1 MPARRTA
8 TASAIHD
15 YKGGIKQVKGQKN
28 NTTKQGIKTSC
39 YIDTSPHMTLGH
51 VTHFVYIARLPPPS
65 SSMNHI
71 ILHPTAFSCNT
82 SAIRVPRCVFKLCL
96 RRKRVEGRVYIHE
109 WQSRVELRDDYG
121 THFPTTV
128 GVRRN
133 VVLTIIDG
141 DISDARGH
149 RV

>member
-1 MPARRTA
+1 VQSIGSSTSSNHFEIYLSYLRSKRDSEDRELEISCVVKRENGAKT
-8 TASAIHD
+8 TQQN
-15 YKGGIKQVKGQKN
+15 KGVK
-28 NTTKQGIKTSC
+28 TCT
-39 YIDTSPHMTLGH
+39 
-51 VTHFVYIARLPPPS
+51 
-65 SSMNHI
+65 
-71 ILHPTAFSCNT
+71 
-82 SAIRVPRCVFKLCL
+82 IRVPPCVLELCL